1 MIKQGSEVRGQ
12 RSVDRKFLFVFF
24 WFLASGFWLPNSAL
38 ASPIVA
44 DLSNYTI
51 SMDASFNGTRIFVFG
66 ARGDSGDVVV
76 VVRGENTNYVM
87 RKKENVAGIWINK
100 ERMKFLDMP
109 NFYAIASSKPLSEI
123 NETALFSKLG
133 IGQKFL
139 FTEPTDPKQKERFN
153 EFQTAFLKH
162 QHTQK
167 LYPTTP
173 EPISFMEETL
183 FKTTIDFSD
192 NIPAGNYT
200 AEIYLLSDGEVVG
213 MQSTPITVVK
223 SGIDAFVYNFAHNS
237 PALYGITAILLALLA
252 GWGAGRVFENRR

>member
-1 MIKQGSEVRGQ
+1 MIK
-12 RSVDRKFLFVFF
+12 FF
-24 WFLASGFWLPNSAL
+24 YSLALAL
-38 ASPIVA
+38 ALALTSPAKASPIVA

-51 SMDASFNGTRIFVFG
+51 SMDAGFNGTRLFVFG

-76 VVRGENTNYVM
+76 VIRGENKNYIV
-87 RKKENVAGIWINK
+87 RKKEEFAGMWINK
-100 ERMKFLDMP
+100 ERMKFMDMP

-139 FTEPTDPKQKERFN
+139 FSEPNDEKQKDRFN
-153 EFQTAFLKH
+153 EFQNAFLEH

-167 LYPTTP
+167 LYPTSP

-200 AEIYLLSDGEVVG
+200 AEIYLLSDGEIVG

-223 SGIDAFVYNFAHNS
+223 SGIDAFIYNFAHNS
-237 PALYGITAILLALLA
+237 PALYGIVAILLALGA
-252 GWGAGRVFENRR
+252 GWGAGRLFENRN